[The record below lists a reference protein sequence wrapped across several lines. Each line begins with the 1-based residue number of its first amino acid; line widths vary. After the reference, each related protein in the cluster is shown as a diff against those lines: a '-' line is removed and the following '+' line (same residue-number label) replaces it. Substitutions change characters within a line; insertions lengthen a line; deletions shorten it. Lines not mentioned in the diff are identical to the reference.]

1 MQNATPRDTNEEPG
15 EKSRRDFLKIAVGIW
30 GALCAAPVFGMI
42 LQYITPVA
50 ARSPVRNTVLIGQAA
65 DFAQGTVK
73 IVRVGKDPVLLIHA
87 PSGQFRALSARCT
100 HLGCV
105 VQYQESPVPHFGCNC
120 HGSQFDM
127 NGTNISGPAP
137 KPLPP
142 YRVTLNGTSV
152 YLTRV

>member
-1 MQNATPRDTNEEPG
+1 MQNIAREDTDQKRG
-15 EKSRRDFLKIAVGIW
+15 GSTRRDFLKAAGGIW
-30 GALCAAPVFGMI
+30 GALCAAPVLGMI
-42 LQYITPVA
+42 LQYITPVT
-50 ARSPVRNTVLIGQAA
+50 ARVPLHDTVLIGKAT

-73 IVRVGKDPVLLIHA
+73 IVRVGKDPVLLIHT

-105 VQYQESPVPHFGCNC
+105 VQYQESPAPHFGCNC

-137 KPLPP
+137 RPLPP
-142 YRVTLNGTSV
+142 YRVMLSGTSV

>member
-1 MQNATPRDTNEEPG
+1 MNGEPQRIRG
-15 EKSRRDFLKIAVGIW
+15 RRDFLKVALGIW
-30 GALCAAPVFGMI
+30 GALCAAPVIGMI
-42 LQYITPVA
+42 IQYVTPVA
-50 ARSPVRNTVLIGQAA
+50 AKGGTRQTVLVGKPG

-73 IVRVGKDPVLLIHA
+73 IVRVNKDPVLLIHTPA
-87 PSGQFRALSARCT
+87 GQFRALSARCT

-127 NGTNISGPAP
+127 NGVNIAGPAP

-142 YRVTLNGTSV
+142 YRVTVDGSSV

>member
-1 MQNATPRDTNEEPG
+1 MIENPEEPG
-15 EKSRRDFLKIAVGIW
+15 GRRDFLKVAIGIW
-30 GALCAAPVFGMI
+30 GTLCAAPVIGMI
-42 LQYITPVA
+42 LQYVTPVA
-50 ARSPVRNTVLIGQAA
+50 AKGSNRNAVLVGSSG

-73 IVRVGKDPVLLIHA
+73 IVRVNKDPVLLIHT
-87 PSGQFRALSARCT
+87 PTGQFRALSARCT

-127 NGTNISGPAP
+127 SGVNTSGPAP
-137 KPLPP
+137 RPLPP
-142 YRVTLNGTSV
+142 YRVTLNGSSL

>member
-1 MQNATPRDTNEEPG
+1 MNRHPEGVRG
-15 EKSRRDFLKIAVGIW
+15 RRDFLKLAVSIW
-30 GALCAAPVFGMI
+30 GALCAAPVLGMI
-42 LQYITPVA
+42 LQYITPA
-50 ARSPVRNTVLIGQAA
+50 GAKGSVREAVLIGKSG

-73 IVRVGKDPVLLIHA
+73 IVRVNKDPVLLIHTPA
-87 PSGQFRALSARCT
+87 GQFRALSARCT

-127 NGTNISGPAP
+127 NGVNTSGPAP

-142 YRVTLNGTSV
+142 YRVTLSGSSI

>member
-1 MQNATPRDTNEEPG
+1 MDKHHTEVKG
-15 EKSRRDFLKIAVGIW
+15 RRDFLKFALAIW
-30 GALCAAPVFGMI
+30 GALCAAPVLGMI
-42 LQYITPVA
+42 LQYITPVGEKGGG
-50 ARSPVRNTVLIGQAA
+50 RTTVLVGQSA

-73 IVRVGKDPVLLIHA
+73 IVRVNKDPVLLIHT
-87 PSGQFRALSARCT
+87 PTGQFRALSARCT

-127 NGTNISGPAP
+127 NGVNIAGPAP

-142 YRVTLNGTSV
+142 YRVMLNGSSI

>member
-1 MQNATPRDTNEEPG
+1 MDADQAG
-15 EKSRRDFLKIAVGIW
+15 EKSRRDFLKIAFTVW
-30 GALCAAPVFGMI
+30 GALCAAPVLGMI
-42 LQYITPVA
+42 LQYISPVA
-50 ARSPVRNTVLIGQAA
+50 AKGGSRETVLVGQAG

-73 IVRVGKDPVLLIHA
+73 IVRVKKDPVLLIHT
-87 PSGQFRALSARCT
+87 PTGQFKALSARCT

-105 VQYQESPVPHFGCNC
+105 VQYQDSPVPHFGCNC

-127 NGTNISGPAP
+127 NGVNIAGPAP

-142 YRVTLNGTSV
+142 YRVTLNGTSL

>member
-1 MQNATPRDTNEEPG
+1 MKKDRAGANA
-15 EKSRRDFLKIAVGIW
+15 RRDFLKMALGVW
-30 GALCAAPVFGMI
+30 GAACAAPVLGMI
-42 LQYITPVA
+42 IQYISPVA
-50 ARSPVRNTVLIGQAA
+50 AKAGVRESVLVGQAR

-73 IVRVGKDPVLLIHA
+73 IVRVNKDPVLLIHTPA
-87 PSGQFRALSARCT
+87 GQFRALSARCT

-127 NGTNISGPAP
+127 NGVNTWGPAP

-142 YRVTLNGTSV
+142 YRVILDGSSI

>member
-1 MQNATPRDTNEEPG
+1 MSEANGAAG
-15 EKSRRDFLKIAVGIW
+15 RRDFLKIAIGIW
-30 GALCAAPVFGMI
+30 GALCAAPVLGMVI
-42 LQYITPVA
+42 QYLTPVA
-50 ARSPVRNTVLIGQAA
+50 ARAGTREAVLVGHSG

-73 IVRVGKDPVLLIHA
+73 IVRVNKDPVLLIHTA
-87 PSGQFRALSARCT
+87 AGQFRALSARCT

-127 NGTNISGPAP
+127 NGVNTAGPAP

-142 YRVTLNGTSV
+142 YRVTLNGSSV
-152 YLTRV
+152 FLTRV

>member
-1 MQNATPRDTNEEPG
+1 MNNDLAGVNG
-15 EKSRRDFLKIAVGIW
+15 RRDFLKIAIGIW
-30 GALCAAPVFGMI
+30 GAVCAAPVLGMI
-42 LQYITPVA
+42 IQYISPVA
-50 ARSPVRNTVLIGQAA
+50 TKVGVHEAVLVGRSG

-73 IVRVGKDPVLLIHA
+73 IVRVNKDPVLLIHTPA
-87 PSGQFRALSARCT
+87 GQFRALSARCT

-105 VQYQESPVPHFGCNC
+105 VQYQESPAPHFGCNC

-127 NGTNISGPAP
+127 NGLNTSGPAP

-142 YRVTLNGTSV
+142 YRVTLNGSSI

>member
-1 MQNATPRDTNEEPG
+1 MDQKNPPITG
-15 EKSRRDFLKIAVGIW
+15 RREVLKLAFGIW
-30 GALCAAPVFGMI
+30 GALCAAPVLGMI

-50 ARSPVRNTVLIGQAA
+50 AKGNLRESVLVGKEGDIAA
-65 DFAQGTVK
+65 GSVK
-73 IVRVGKDPVLLIHA
+73 IVRVGRDPVLLIHTPA
-87 PSGQFRALSARCT
+87 GQFRALSARCT

-105 VQYQESPVPHFGCNC
+105 VQYQESPTPHFGCNC

-127 NGTNISGPAP
+127 NGVNISGPAP

-142 YRVTLNGTSV
+142 YRVTMTGSSI

>member
-1 MQNATPRDTNEEPG
+1 MNGDPQRIRG
-15 EKSRRDFLKIAVGIW
+15 RRDFLKAALGIW
-30 GALCAAPVFGMI
+30 GALCAAPVLGMV

-50 ARSPVRNTVLIGQAA
+50 AKGGTRQTVLVGKPG

-73 IVRVGKDPVLLIHA
+73 IVRVNKDPVLLIHTPA
-87 PSGQFRALSARCT
+87 GQFRALSARCT

-127 NGTNISGPAP
+127 NGVNISGPAP
-137 KPLPP
+137 RPLPP
-142 YRVTLNGTSV
+142 YRVTVDGSSV

>member
-1 MQNATPRDTNEEPG
+1 MQNGTI
-15 EKSRRDFLKIAVGIW
+15 EKGVERSRRDFLKIAAGLW
-30 GALCAAPVFGMI
+30 GALCAAPVLGMI
-42 LQYITPVA
+42 LQYITPLA
-50 ARSPVRNTVLIGQAA
+50 PRGSMRNTVLIGQAT
-65 DFAQGTVK
+65 DFAEGTVK

-105 VQYQESPVPHFGCNC
+105 VQYQESPTPHFGCNC

-127 NGTNISGPAP
+127 NGINIAGPAP

-142 YRVTLNGTSV
+142 YRVTLSGTSL

>member
-1 MQNATPRDTNEEPG
+1 MMERDQAG
-15 EKSRRDFLKIAVGIW
+15 VKSRRDFLKAAIGIW
-30 GALCAAPVFGMI
+30 GVLCATPVLGMV
-42 LQYITPVA
+42 LQYITPVTA
-50 ARSPVRNTVLIGQAA
+50 KGSVRETVLVGQSG

-73 IVRVGKDPVLLIHA
+73 IVRVNKDPVLLIHTPA
-87 PSGQFRALSARCT
+87 GQFRALSARCT

-105 VQYQESPVPHFGCNC
+105 VQYQESPAPHFGCNC

-142 YRVTLNGTSV
+142 YRVTMTGSSI